1 VGVVEQVDVVRRH
14 RPITVGGEPEVGA
27 KLGLLDHDADR
38 FVAQLGAE
46 RPRLLLLDDV
56 RHIGVD
62 HRGGAGFWPE
72 NTMYSFERAVDLG
85 VDVLETEIHSTADN
99 ILVLMHDST
108 VDRTTNG
115 SGPISSFTLEE
126 LKTLDA
132 GYNWTSDGGQTFP
145 FRGSGI
151 TVPTLEEVFTALP
164 TVRINID
171 IKQEKPSL
179 LASLCKTIRT
189 FDMVDRVMVAS
200 FSSKVLKDFRRVCP
214 EVATSAG
221 TGEVALFFMMNK
233 VFLGAAYRPACQAF
247 QVPEY
252 SSGLRVLTKRFVN
265 TAHGLNLEVH
275 AWTINEVN
283 DMKRLLALGV
293 DGIVTDYPDRLISLP
308 RKMGVRS

>member
-1 VGVVEQVDVVRRH
+1 MH
-14 RPITVGGEPEVGA
+14 
-27 KLGLLDHDADR
+27 
-38 FVAQLGAE
+38 
-46 RPRLLLLDDV
+46 
-56 RHIGVD
+56 
-62 HRGGAGFWPE
+62 
-72 NTMYSFERAVDLG
+72 SFERAVDLG

-115 SGPISSFTLEE
+115 SGPISAFTLEE

-132 GYNWTSDGGQTFP
+132 GYNWSADGGQTFP

-179 LASLCKTIRT
+179 VASLCETIRT

-200 FSSKVLKDFRRVCP
+200 FSAKVLKAFRRVCP

-221 TGEVALFFMMNK
+221 TGEVALFYVMNL
-233 VFLGAAYRPACQAF
+233 VFLGRVYRSPFQAF
-247 QVPEY
+247 QIPEY
-252 SSGLRVLTKRFVN
+252 SSGLRVLTKKFVK
-265 TAHGLNLEVH
+265 TAHGLNLAVH
-275 AWTINEVN
+275 VWTVNETT
-283 DMKRLLALGV
+283 DMQRLLDLGV
-293 DGIVTDYPDRLISLP
+293 DGIVTDYPDRLISLL
-308 RKMGVRS
+308 RETGGD

>member
-1 VGVVEQVDVVRRH
+1 MTTFAQSAGTKPFAEETQH
-14 RPITVGGEPEVGA
+14 RPLVMA
-27 KLGLLDHDADR
+27 
-38 FVAQLGAE
+38 
-46 RPRLLLLDDV
+46 
-56 RHIGVD
+56 
-62 HRGGAGFWPE
+62 HRGGAGLWPE
-72 NTMYSFERAVDLG
+72 NTMHSFERAVDLG

-115 SGPISSFTLEE
+115 SGPISAFTLEE

-132 GYNWTSDGGQTFP
+132 GYNWSADGGQTFP

-179 LASLCKTIRT
+179 VASLCETIRT

-200 FSSKVLKDFRRVCP
+200 FSAKVLKAFRRVCP

-221 TGEVALFFMMNK
+221 TGEVALFYVMNL
-233 VFLGAAYRPACQAF
+233 VFLGRVYRSPFQAF
-247 QVPEY
+247 QIPEY
-252 SSGLRVLTKRFVN
+252 SSGLRVLTKKFVK
-265 TAHGLNLEVH
+265 TAHGLNLAVH
-275 AWTINEVN
+275 VWTVNETT
-283 DMKRLLALGV
+283 DMQRLLDLGV
-293 DGIVTDYPDRLISLP
+293 DGIVTDYPDRLISLL
-308 RKMGVRS
+308 RETGGD

>member
-1 VGVVEQVDVVRRH
+1 MTTFAQSAGTTPFAEETQH
-14 RPITVGGEPEVGA
+14 RPLVMA
-27 KLGLLDHDADR
+27 
-38 FVAQLGAE
+38 
-46 RPRLLLLDDV
+46 
-56 RHIGVD
+56 
-62 HRGGAGFWPE
+62 HRGGAGLWPE
-72 NTMYSFERAVDLG
+72 NTMHSFERAVDLG

-115 SGPISSFTLEE
+115 SGPISAFTLEE

-132 GYNWTSDGGQTFP
+132 GYNWSADGGQTFP

-179 LASLCKTIRT
+179 VASLCETIRT

-200 FSSKVLKDFRRVCP
+200 FSAKVLKAFRRVCP

-221 TGEVALFFMMNK
+221 TGEVALFYVMNL
-233 VFLGAAYRPACQAF
+233 VFLGRVYRSPFQAF
-247 QVPEY
+247 QIPEY
-252 SSGLRVLTKRFVN
+252 SSGLRVLTKKFVK
-265 TAHGLNLEVH
+265 TAHGLNLAVH
-275 AWTINEVN
+275 VWTVNETT
-283 DMKRLLALGV
+283 DMQRLLDLGV
-293 DGIVTDYPDRLISLP
+293 DGIVTDYPDRLISLL
-308 RKMGVRS
+308 RETGGD

>member
-1 VGVVEQVDVVRRH
+1 MMTFTQSAASTPLSEEIQH
-14 RPITVGGEPEVGA
+14 RPLVMA
-27 KLGLLDHDADR
+27 
-38 FVAQLGAE
+38 
-46 RPRLLLLDDV
+46 
-56 RHIGVD
+56 
-62 HRGGAGFWPE
+62 HRGGAGLWPE
-72 NTMYSFERAVDLG
+72 NTMYGFERAVDLR
-85 VDVLETEIHSTADN
+85 VDVLETEIQSTADN

-115 SGPISSFTLEE
+115 SGPISAFTLEE
-126 LKTLDA
+126 LKGLDA
-132 GYNWTSDGGQTFP
+132 GYNWSSDGGQTFP

-171 IKQEKPSL
+171 IKQEKPSS

-189 FDMVDRVMVAS
+189 LDIVDKVMVAS
-200 FSSKVLKDFRRVCP
+200 FSSKVLKAFRRVCP

-221 TGEVALFFMMNK
+221 TGEVALFFMMNM
-233 VFLGAAYRPACQAF
+233 VFLGAAYRPSCQAL

-252 SSGLRVLTKRFVN
+252 SSGMHVLTKRFVD

-293 DGIVTDYPDRLISLP
+293 DGIVTDYPDRLISLL

>member
-1 VGVVEQVDVVRRH
+1 MMTFTRSATDTPFAENIQRR
-14 RPITVGGEPEVGA
+14 PLVMA
-27 KLGLLDHDADR
+27 
-38 FVAQLGAE
+38 
-46 RPRLLLLDDV
+46 
-56 RHIGVD
+56 
-62 HRGGAGFWPE
+62 HRGGAALWPE
-72 NTMYSFERAVDLG
+72 NTMYGFERAVDLG
-85 VDVLETEIHSTADN
+85 VDMLETEIHSTADN

-115 SGPISSFTLEE
+115 SGPIRAFTLEE

-164 TVRINID
+164 TARINID

-179 LASLCKTIRT
+179 VEPLCKTIRT
-189 FDMVDRVMVAS
+189 FDMTDKVMVAS
-200 FSSKVLKDFRRVCP
+200 FNSKVLKAFRRVCP
-214 EVATSAG
+214 EVTTSAG
-221 TGEVALFFMMNK
+221 TGEVAFFFMVNM
-233 VFLGAAYRPACQAF
+233 VFLGAVYRPACQAF

-252 SSGLRVLTKRFVN
+252 SSGLRVLTKRFVE
-265 TAHGLNLEVH
+265 TAHGLNLAVH
-275 AWTINEVN
+275 VWTINEVT

-293 DGIVTDYPDRLISLP
+293 DGIVTDYPDRLISLL

>member
-1 VGVVEQVDVVRRH
+1 MMTFTRSATDTPFAENIQRR
-14 RPITVGGEPEVGA
+14 PLVMA
-27 KLGLLDHDADR
+27 
-38 FVAQLGAE
+38 
-46 RPRLLLLDDV
+46 
-56 RHIGVD
+56 
-62 HRGGAGFWPE
+62 HRGGAGLWPE
-72 NTMYSFERAVDLG
+72 NTMYGFERAVDLG
-85 VDVLETEIHSTADN
+85 VDMLETEIHSTADN

-115 SGPISSFTLEE
+115 SGPIRAFTLEE

-164 TVRINID
+164 TARINID

-179 LASLCKTIRT
+179 VEPLCKTIRT
-189 FDMVDRVMVAS
+189 FDMTDKVMVAS
-200 FSSKVLKDFRRVCP
+200 FNSKVLKAFRRVCP
-214 EVATSAG
+214 EVTTSAG
-221 TGEVALFFMMNK
+221 TGEVAFFFMVNM
-233 VFLGAAYRPACQAF
+233 VFLGAVYRPACQAF

-252 SSGLRVLTKRFVN
+252 SSGIRVLTKRFVE
-265 TAHGLNLEVH
+265 TAHGLNLAVH
-275 AWTINEVN
+275 VWTINEVT

-293 DGIVTDYPDRLISLP
+293 DGIVTDYPDRLISLL

>member
-1 VGVVEQVDVVRRH
+1 MMTFTRSATDTPFAENIQRR
-14 RPITVGGEPEVGA
+14 PLVMA
-27 KLGLLDHDADR
+27 
-38 FVAQLGAE
+38 
-46 RPRLLLLDDV
+46 
-56 RHIGVD
+56 
-62 HRGGAGFWPE
+62 HRGGAGLWPE
-72 NTMYSFERAVDLG
+72 NTMYGFERAVDLG
-85 VDVLETEIHSTADN
+85 VDMLETEIHSTADD

-115 SGPISSFTLEE
+115 SGPIRAFTLEE

-164 TVRINID
+164 AVRMNID

-179 LASLCKTIRT
+179 VEPLCKTIRA
-189 FDMVDRVMVAS
+189 FDMVDKVMVAS
-200 FSSKVLKDFRRVCP
+200 FSSKVLKAFRRVCP

-221 TGEVALFFMMNK
+221 TGEVALFFMMNM

-247 QVPEY
+247 QIPEY

-265 TAHGLNLEVH
+265 TAHGLNLDVH
-275 AWTINEVN
+275 VWTINEVT

-293 DGIVTDYPDRLISLP
+293 DGIVTDYPDRLISLL
-308 RKMGVRS
+308 RKMGVCS

>member
-1 VGVVEQVDVVRRH
+1 MTTFAQSAGTKPFAEETQH
-14 RPITVGGEPEVGA
+14 RPLVMA
-27 KLGLLDHDADR
+27 
-38 FVAQLGAE
+38 
-46 RPRLLLLDDV
+46 
-56 RHIGVD
+56 
-62 HRGGAGFWPE
+62 HRGGAGLWPE
-72 NTMYSFERAVDLG
+72 NTMHSFERAVDLG

-115 SGPISSFTLEE
+115 SGPISAFTLEE

-132 GYNWTSDGGQTFP
+132 GYNWSADCGQTFP

-179 LASLCKTIRT
+179 VASLCETIRT

-200 FSSKVLKDFRRVCP
+200 FSAKVLKAFRRVCP

-221 TGEVALFFMMNK
+221 TGEVALFYVMNL
-233 VFLGAAYRPACQAF
+233 VFLGRVYRSPFQAF
-247 QVPEY
+247 QIPEY
-252 SSGLRVLTKRFVN
+252 SSGLRVLTKKFVK
-265 TAHGLNLEVH
+265 TAHGLNLAVH
-275 AWTINEVN
+275 VWTVNETT
-283 DMKRLLALGV
+283 DMQRLLDLGV
-293 DGIVTDYPDRLISLP
+293 DGIVTDYPDRLISLL
-308 RKMGVRS
+308 RETGGD

>member
-1 VGVVEQVDVVRRH
+1 MMTFTRSATDATFAENIQRR
-14 RPITVGGEPEVGA
+14 PLVMA
-27 KLGLLDHDADR
+27 
-38 FVAQLGAE
+38 
-46 RPRLLLLDDV
+46 
-56 RHIGVD
+56 
-62 HRGGAGFWPE
+62 HRGGAGLWPE
-72 NTMYSFERAVDLG
+72 NTMYGFERAVDLG
-85 VDVLETEIHSTADN
+85 VDMLETEIHSTADN

-115 SGPISSFTLEE
+115 SGPIRAFTLEE

-164 TVRINID
+164 TARINID

-179 LASLCKTIRT
+179 VEPLCKTIRT
-189 FDMVDRVMVAS
+189 FDMTDKVMVAS
-200 FSSKVLKDFRRVCP
+200 FNSKVLKAFRRVCP
-214 EVATSAG
+214 EVTTSAG
-221 TGEVALFFMMNK
+221 TGEVAFFFMVNM
-233 VFLGAAYRPACQAF
+233 VFLGAVYRPACQAF

-252 SSGLRVLTKRFVN
+252 SSGLRVLTKRFVE
-265 TAHGLNLEVH
+265 TAHGLNLAVH
-275 AWTINEVN
+275 VWTINEVT

-293 DGIVTDYPDRLISLP
+293 DGIVTDYPDRLISLL